1 MAIGSN
7 VSLKDKL
14 IKKTTSETNIKNIA
28 NNINKKSITSK
39 DSSHRDMMNRNAT
52 NETKK
57 ATFYVKNNLL
67 QKLYNFAY
75 WERHSITEAFNLV
88 LSEGLKGKNTKDTTK

>member
-28 NNINKKSITSK
+28 NNTNKKSITSK